1 MVIRHPIT
9 RKARL
14 QAAIQ
19 HTARGDRFA
28 HPLKKLVGYVM
39 NRPFFSV
46 YRGRGERQPQGRHQD
61 KGVTLRDTLSAVQAP
76 EQGGPVWTP
85 LPSRYSGPL

>member
-1 MVIRHPIT
+1 
-9 RKARL
+9 
-14 QAAIQ
+14 
-19 HTARGDRFA
+19 
-28 HPLKKLVGYVM
+28 M
-39 NRPFFSV
+39 NRPFFSG
-46 YRGRGERQPQGRHQD
+46 YREQGERQPQRRHQD